1 VVYPPVDVLKSDAS
15 PADYYLVVSRLVAYK
30 RIDLVVEAFNRL
42 GWPLVVVGDGVE
54 RPRLEAQA
62 GPNITFVGRVS
73 DDEVRR
79 RLAACKGFVFPG
91 IEDFGIAPVEA
102 MAAGKPVVALGRGGA
117 AETVIDGV
125 TGVHFGRQAA
135 DDLVAAL
142 KRCDAT
148 RFDVERITAHAA
160 CYSTERFQSNFRAI
174 LEGAACPS

>member
-1 VVYPPVDVLKSDAS
+1 MSPPHRAC
-15 PADYYLVVSRLVAYK
+15 
-30 RIDLVVEAFNRL
+30 
-42 GWPLVVVGDGVE
+42 
-54 RPRLEAQA
+54 
-62 GPNITFVGRVS
+62 GR
-73 DDEVRR
+73 RAHR
-79 RLAACKGFVFPG
+79 WAACGCLR
-91 IEDFGIAPVEA
+91 
-102 MAAGKPVVALGRGGA
+102 PVVALGRGGA